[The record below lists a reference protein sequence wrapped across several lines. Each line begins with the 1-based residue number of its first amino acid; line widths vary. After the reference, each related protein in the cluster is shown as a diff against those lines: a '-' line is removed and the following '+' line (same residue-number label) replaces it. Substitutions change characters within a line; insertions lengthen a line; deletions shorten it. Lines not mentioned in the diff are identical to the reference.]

1 MLLSPALTQAGSMGI
16 SLFPAPRL
24 GGKPSPAG
32 SQTTVKQLLPFDGM
46 QWQGTHRR
54 SQPTSPALLHSSQPP
69 ATQLG
74 SRSPRA
80 QPGQPLERGAPR
92 AAAKPQGLGSVVL
105 WGQSQGHRPGVLPGR
120 WDCPALGSGTAQG
133 SPGAVGAGQG
143 CAALAQDGQSQAQE
157 LAGGRGSWSWS
168 HTWPTQNVGIQKIPA
183 PRARLRA
190 GTQGHRDTGT
200 EHPDGCTQGAPQ
212 SGAAGSAALTLQ
224 R

>member
-105 WGQSQGHRPGVLPGR
+105 WGQSQCRCLA
-120 WDCPALGSGTAQG
+120 DGTAL
-133 SPGAVGAGQG
+133 PWGAGQPRG
-143 CAALAQDGQSQAQE
+143 PREQWAQGRGAQ
-157 LAGGRGSWSWS
+157 LSPRMGSPRHRSSLVAGGAGAGVTRGQPKMWAYRRSQPLGQGS
-168 HTWPTQNVGIQKIPA
+168 G
-183 PRARLRA
+183 
-190 GTQGHRDTGT
+190 QGHRDTGT